1 MLTEIRKLKIENQGH
16 ERKASSHRMYINA
29 DNIISI
35 TDYDAIKSFLVSE
48 GVQEFF
54 KESFS
59 LIKLSAGNKTDDIIA
74 FGTADEVYS
83 SIRSPK
89 KGLLNE

>member
-1 MLTEIRKLKIENQGH
+1 MLTEIKKLKIENQGH
-16 ERKASSHRMYINA
+16 ERKVSVHRMYINT

-35 TDYDAIKSFLVSE
+35 TDYDAIKSFLINE

-54 KESFS
+54 KENFS
-59 LIKLSAGNKTDDIIA
+59 LIKLSSGTKTDDIIA

-83 SIRSPK
+83 SIREPRK
-89 KGLLNE
+89 VLLNE